1 MYCKV
6 THPILSYAAVQQ
18 QCQQLDQFILNLQ
31 TPSSPSPS
39 DPSATSGAT
48 SPSALPEAPSPTP
61 GAPDA
66 QLPGQFQPAQP
77 SQLNQLN
84 QLNQAQT
91 AQQRPNPNPNPK
103 SSQLIPLATVL
114 DSAQGDASW
123 FASPRNAQL
132 MLESAQLPRRE
143 LEPGEAGS
151 PLLYRAAGCNRARR
165 CCCTC
170 TKLCDHRCLHDCFV
184 RLWLWKRELD
194 SLGVATSSAQLNH
207 SVQLSQPAQ
216 PAQPGEGTRVGN
228 TRLVSA
234 ASPYF
239 ATQCAVL
246 NVYTSYRQLS
256 QVIGSTV
263 SARMNT
269 HIREAQARGGTNL
282 NAMDYSMQLKLNAKG
297 KPIADPE
304 TGRLE
309 VLYWPQSGLCPF
321 CLPDRSYQL
330 KKRMKKVGM
339 PK

>member
-6 THPILSYAAVQQ
+6 TYPILDQTATQQ
-18 QCQQLDQFILNLQ
+18 LDHQLDQFILNLQ
-31 TPSSPSPS
+31 TLLTNSSS
-39 DPSATSGAT
+39 T
-48 SPSALPEAPSPTP
+48 PEADTGA
-61 GAPDA
+61 GAPNA
-66 QLPGQFQPAQP
+66 QLPGQAQP
-77 SQLNQLN
+77 K
-84 QLNQAQT
+84 
-91 AQQRPNPNPNPK
+91 P
-103 SSQLIPLATVL
+103 SQLIPLATVL
-114 DSAQGDASW
+114 DSAQGDAIW

-132 MLESAQLPRRE
+132 MLGSAQLNPPQLNCALPRRE

-170 TKLCDHRCLHDCFV
+170 TKLCAHRCLHDCFM

-194 SLGVATSSAQLNH
+194 SLGIVTMQPSVAGQK
-207 SVQLSQPAQ
+207 
-216 PAQPGEGTRVGN
+216 
-228 TRLVSA
+228 LVSA

-269 HIREAQARGGTNL
+269 YVREAQARGGTNL

-297 KPIADPE
+297 KPIADPD
-304 TGRLE
+304 TGKLE

>member
-6 THPILSYAAVQQ
+6 HYRVASSPEAQHQQ
-18 QCQQLDQFILNLQ
+18 ELPLDQFILDLQ
-31 TPSSPSPS
+31 TLP
-39 DPSATSGAT
+39 GAT
-48 SPSALPEAPSPTP
+48 HLT
-61 GAPDA
+61 
-66 QLPGQFQPAQP
+66 
-77 SQLNQLN
+77 
-84 QLNQAQT
+84 
-91 AQQRPNPNPNPK
+91 
-103 SSQLIPLATVL
+103 PLATVL

-132 MLESAQLPRRE
+132 LLETARLPRRE

-151 PLLYRAAGCNRARR
+151 PLLYRAVGCNRARK

-170 TKLCDHRCLHDCFV
+170 TRLCVHRCLHDCFV

-194 SLGVATSSAQLNH
+194 SLGVATSPA
-207 SVQLSQPAQ
+207 QLSQLAQ
-216 PAQPGEGTRVGN
+216 LGEEDGS

-269 HIREAQARGGTNL
+269 YIREAQARGGTNL

-304 TGRLE
+304 TGKLE

>member
-6 THPILSYAAVQQ
+6 HYRVASNPEVQQ
-18 QCQQLDQFILNLQ
+18 QQELPLDQLILNLQ
-31 TPSSPSPS
+31 TLNASSSS
-39 DPSATSGAT
+39 SS
-48 SPSALPEAPSPTP
+48 SSNP

-66 QLPGQFQPAQP
+66 QLSSQ
-77 SQLNQLN
+77 SQLNRSQP
-84 QLNQAQT
+84 A
-91 AQQRPNPNPNPK
+91 
-103 SSQLIPLATVL
+103 QLIPLATVL
-114 DSAQGDASW
+114 DSAQGDAIW
-123 FASPRNAQL
+123 FASPRNAQQQL
-132 MLESAQLPRRE
+132 LESVQLPKRE

-151 PLLYRAAGCNRARR
+151 LLLYRAAGCNRARK

-170 TKLCDHRCLHDCFV
+170 TRLCVHRCLHDCFM

-194 SLGVATSSAQLNH
+194 SLGVATSPT
-207 SVQLSQPAQ
+207 QLSQPSERGGSA
-216 PAQPGEGTRVGN
+216 
-228 TRLVSA
+228 RLVSA

-246 NVYTSYRQLS
+246 NVYTSYKQLS

-269 HIREAQARGGTNL
+269 YIQEVRVRGGTNL
-282 NAMDYSMQLKLNAKG
+282 NSMDYSMQLKLNAKG
-297 KPIADPE
+297 KPIADPD
-304 TGRLE
+304 TGKLE

-330 KKRMKKVGM
+330 KKRTKKVGM

>member
-6 THPILSYAAVQQ
+6 TYPILSYTAVQQ

-31 TPSSPSPS
+31 TP
-39 DPSATSGAT
+39 
-48 SPSALPEAPSPTP
+48 

-66 QLPGQFQPAQP
+66 QLPGQSQPAQLNRSQPAQP
-77 SQLNQLN
+77 SQLNQLS
-84 QLNQAQT
+84 QPA
-91 AQQRPNPNPNPK
+91 
-103 SSQLIPLATVL
+103 QLIPLATVL
-114 DSAQGDASW
+114 DSAQGDAIW

-132 MLESAQLPRRE
+132 MLRLNNCELPRRE
-143 LEPGEAGS
+143 LELYEAGS

-170 TKLCDHRCLHDCFV
+170 TKLCEHRCLHDCFV

-194 SLGVATSSAQLNH
+194 SLGVATSPAQL
-207 SVQLSQPAQ
+207 SQLSQP
-216 PAQPGEGTRVGN
+216 GERDGN

-246 NVYTSYRQLS
+246 NVYTSYKQLS

-269 HIREAQARGGTNL
+269 YIREAQARGGTNL
-282 NAMDYSMQLKLNAKG
+282 NAMDYSMRLKLNAKG
-297 KPIADPE
+297 KPIADPD
-304 TGRLE
+304 TGKLE

>member
-6 THPILSYAAVQQ
+6 THPILTQTAVQQ
-18 QCQQLDQFILNLQ
+18 QHQQLDQFILNLQ
-31 TPSSPSPS
+31 TPSPSPSPS
-39 DPSATSGAT
+39 DPSAAPTN
-48 SPSALPEAPSPTP
+48 PSATP
-61 GAPDA
+61 GAGAGAPDA
-66 QLPGQFQPAQP
+66 QLPGQ
-77 SQLNQLN
+77 SQL
-84 QLNQAQT
+84 T
-91 AQQRPNPNPNPK
+91 PNPK
-103 SSQLIPLATVL
+103 TKPSQLIPLATVL

-132 MLESAQLPRRE
+132 MLETARLPRRE

-151 PLLYRAAGCNRARR
+151 PLLYRAVGCNQARK

-170 TKLCDHRCLHDCFV
+170 TKLCAHRCLHDCFV

-194 SLGVATSSAQLNH
+194 SLGVATSPA
-207 SVQLSQPAQ
+207 QLSQPAQ
-216 PAQPGEGTRVGN
+216 SGEGARVGN

-269 HIREAQARGGTNL
+269 YIREAQARGGTNL

-297 KPIADPE
+297 KPIADPD
-304 TGRLE
+304 TGKLE

>member
-6 THPILSYAAVQQ
+6 TYPILSYAAAQQ
-18 QCQQLDQFILNLQ
+18 QCHQLDQFILNLQ
-31 TPSSPSPS
+31 TPPSPG
-39 DPSATSGAT
+39 AGAGAT
-48 SPSALPEAPSPTP
+48 SSTSPVATSS

-66 QLPGQFQPAQP
+66 QLPGQ
-77 SQLNQLN
+77 
-84 QLNQAQT
+84 
-91 AQQRPNPNPNPK
+91 
-103 SSQLIPLATVL
+103 SQLIPLATVL
-114 DSAQGDASW
+114 DSAQGDAVW

-143 LEPGEAGS
+143 LELSEAGS
-151 PLLYRAAGCNRARR
+151 PLLYRAVGCNRARR

-170 TKLCDHRCLHDCFV
+170 TKLCAHRCLHDCFV

-194 SLGVATSSAQLNH
+194 SLGVATSPA
-207 SVQLSQPAQ
+207 QLSQL
-216 PAQPGEGTRVGN
+216 AQPGEQGGSN
-228 TRLVSA
+228 RLVSA

-246 NVYTSYRQLS
+246 NVYTSYKQLS

-269 HIREAQARGGTNL
+269 YIREAQARGGTNL

-297 KPIADPE
+297 KPIADPD

>member
-6 THPILSYAAVQQ
+6 TYPIPDQTATQQ
-18 QCQQLDQFILNLQ
+18 LDHQLDQFILNLQ
-31 TPSSPSPS
+31 TLSS
-39 DPSATSGAT
+39 DPNAATSNAT
-48 SPSALPEAPSPTP
+48 DSST
-61 GAPDA
+61 GTPDA
-66 QLPGQFQPAQP
+66 QLPGQ
-77 SQLNQLN
+77 
-84 QLNQAQT
+84 
-91 AQQRPNPNPNPK
+91 AQQRLKP
-103 SSQLIPLATVL
+103 SQLIPLATVL
-114 DSAQGDASW
+114 DLAQGDAIW
-123 FASPRNAQL
+123 FASPRNAQQL
-132 MLESAQLPRRE
+132 LNSAQLNSPQPNCKLPRRE

-170 TKLCDHRCLHDCFV
+170 TKLCTHRCLHDCFV

-194 SLGVATSSAQLNH
+194 SLGIVTMQPSAAGQK
-207 SVQLSQPAQ
+207 
-216 PAQPGEGTRVGN
+216 
-228 TRLVSA
+228 LVSA

-269 HIREAQARGGTNL
+269 YVREAQARGGTNL
-282 NAMDYSMQLKLNAKG
+282 NSMDYSMQLKLNAKG

>member
-6 THPILSYAAVQQ
+6 TYPILSYAAVQQ
-18 QCQQLDQFILNLQ
+18 QCQRLDQFILNLQ
-31 TPSSPSPS
+31 TPPGM
-39 DPSATSGAT
+39 GAG
-48 SPSALPEAPSPTP
+48 AGA

-66 QLPGQFQPAQP
+66 QLPGQSQPKP
-77 SQLNQLN
+77 SQPNQLN
-84 QLNQAQT
+84 RAQS
-91 AQQRPNPNPNPK
+91 A
-103 SSQLIPLATVL
+103 QLIPLATVL
-114 DSAQGDASW
+114 DSAQGDAIW
-123 FASPRNAQL
+123 FASPRNAQHR
-132 MLESAQLPRRE
+132 EPPRRE
-143 LEPGEAGS
+143 LELSEAGS

-170 TKLCDHRCLHDCFV
+170 TKLCAQRCLHDCFV

-194 SLGVATSSAQLNH
+194 SLGIATSPA
-207 SVQLSQPAQ
+207 QLSQPSEQ
-216 PAQPGEGTRVGN
+216 GGS

-269 HIREAQARGGTNL
+269 YIREAQARGGTNL

-297 KPIADPE
+297 KPIADPD

>member
-18 QCQQLDQFILNLQ
+18 QHQQLDQFILNLQ
-31 TPSSPSPS
+31 TPPS
-39 DPSATSGAT
+39 DPSAGAG
-48 SPSALPEAPSPTP
+48 AEA

-66 QLPGQFQPAQP
+66 QLPGQSQPAQP
-77 SQLNQLN
+77 NQLN
-84 QLNQAQT
+84 QLNQAQA
-91 AQQRPNPNPNPK
+91 AQQRPQPA
-103 SSQLIPLATVL
+103 QLIPLATVL
-114 DSAQGDASW
+114 DSAQGDAIW

-132 MLESAQLPRRE
+132 LLESAQLPRRE

-194 SLGVATSSAQLNH
+194 SLGVATSPA
-207 SVQLSQPAQ
+207 QLSQSAQ
-216 PAQPGEGTRVGN
+216 PAQPGEGTRGEG

-282 NAMDYSMQLKLNAKG
+282 NAMDYSMQLELNAKG
-297 KPIADPE
+297 KPIADPD
-304 TGRLE
+304 TGKLE

>member
-6 THPILSYAAVQQ
+6 NHPILDQTAVQQ
-18 QCQQLDQFILNLQ
+18 LDHQLNQFILNLQ
-31 TPSSPSPS
+31 TLCPGS
-39 DPSATSGAT
+39 
-48 SPSALPEAPSPTP
+48 SPTP

-66 QLPGQFQPAQP
+66 QLPGQPQP
-77 SQLNQLN
+77 
-84 QLNQAQT
+84 
-91 AQQRPNPNPNPK
+91 
-103 SSQLIPLATVL
+103 SQLIPLATVL

-132 MLESAQLPRRE
+132 LLEPSQLNCKLPRRE

-170 TKLCDHRCLHDCFV
+170 TKLCVHRCLHDCFV

-194 SLGVATSSAQLNH
+194 SLGIVTM
-207 SVQLSQPAQ
+207 
-216 PAQPGEGTRVGN
+216 
-228 TRLVSA
+228 RLVSA

-256 QVIGSTV
+256 QVISSTV

-269 HIREAQARGGTNL
+269 YIREAQARGGTNL

-297 KPIADPE
+297 KPIADSD
-304 TGRLE
+304 TGKLE

>member
-6 THPILSYAAVQQ
+6 TYPILSYAAVQQ
-18 QCQQLDQFILNLQ
+18 QHQQLDQFILNLQ
-31 TPSSPSPS
+31 TPAPAPAPDPS
-39 DPSATSGAT
+39 DPSAAAN
-48 SPSALPEAPSPTP
+48 SPSSTP
-61 GAPDA
+61 GAGAPDA
-66 QLPGQFQPAQP
+66 QLPGQSQPSQLSQLNQSQPQRPQPAQP
-77 SQLNQLN
+77 
-84 QLNQAQT
+84 A
-91 AQQRPNPNPNPK
+91 
-103 SSQLIPLATVL
+103 QLIPLATVL
-114 DSAQGDASW
+114 DSAQGDAIW
-123 FASPRNAQL
+123 FASPRNAQRC
-132 MLESAQLPRRE
+132 EPPRRE

-194 SLGVATSSAQLNH
+194 SLGVATSPAQL
-207 SVQLSQPAQ
+207 AQ
-216 PAQPGEGTRVGN
+216 PAQPGEGTRDGS

-297 KPIADPE
+297 KPIADPD
-304 TGRLE
+304 TGKLE

-321 CLPDRSYQL
+321 CLPNRSYQL

>member
-6 THPILSYAAVQQ
+6 THPILNCTTVQQ
-18 QCQQLDQFILNLQ
+18 QHQRLDQFILNLQ
-31 TPSSPSPS
+31 TLTPS
-39 DPSATSGAT
+39 DSSDSSVSATSSSAT
-48 SPSALPEAPSPTP
+48 SPSS

-66 QLPGQFQPAQP
+66 QLPGQSQPAQP
-77 SQLNQLN
+77 SQLNQT
-84 QLNQAQT
+84 Q
-91 AQQRPNPNPNPK
+91 P
-103 SSQLIPLATVL
+103 QLIPLATVL
-114 DSAQGDASW
+114 DSAQGDAIW
-123 FASPRNAQL
+123 FASPRNVQCY
-132 MLESAQLPRRE
+132 EPPRRE

-151 PLLYRAAGCNRARR
+151 PLLYRAVGCNQARK

-170 TKLCDHRCLHDCFV
+170 TKLCAHRCLHDCFM

-194 SLGVATSSAQLNH
+194 SLGIVTMQPSVAGQK
-207 SVQLSQPAQ
+207 
-216 PAQPGEGTRVGN
+216 
-228 TRLVSA
+228 LVSA

-269 HIREAQARGGTNL
+269 YIREAQARGGTNL

-297 KPIADPE
+297 KPIADPD
-304 TGRLE
+304 TGKLE

>member
-6 THPILSYAAVQQ
+6 THPILNQTAVQQ
-18 QCQQLDQFILNLQ
+18 QYQQLDQFILNLQ
-31 TPSSPSPS
+31 TLT
-39 DPSATSGAT
+39 PSAAST
-48 SPSALPEAPSPTP
+48 SPSATP
-61 GAPDA
+61 GAGAPDA
-66 QLPGQFQPAQP
+66 QLPGRSQP
-77 SQLNQLN
+77 SQLNQR
-84 QLNQAQT
+84 
-91 AQQRPNPNPNPK
+91 RPKSNPNPK
-103 SSQLIPLATVL
+103 ISQLIPLATVL
-114 DSAQGDASW
+114 DSARGDASW

-132 MLESAQLPRRE
+132 MLEFSQPNCELPRRE

-151 PLLYRAAGCNRARR
+151 PLLYRAVGCNQARR

-170 TKLCDHRCLHDCFV
+170 TKLCAHRCLHDCFV

-194 SLGVATSSAQLNH
+194 SLGIATSPAQL
-207 SVQLSQPAQ
+207 AQ
-216 PAQPGEGTRVGN
+216 PAQAAQLGEKERN

-269 HIREAQARGGTNL
+269 YIREAQARGGTNL
-282 NAMDYSMQLKLNAKG
+282 NSMDYSMQLKLNAKG

>member
-18 QCQQLDQFILNLQ
+18 QCHQLDQFILNLQ
-31 TPSSPSPS
+31 TPAPDPTPS
-39 DPSATSGAT
+39 DPGAAPTNPSATPGA
-48 SPSALPEAPSPTP
+48 

-66 QLPGQFQPAQP
+66 QLPGQSQSAQPAQP
-77 SQLNQLN
+77 SQLS
-84 QLNQAQT
+84 
-91 AQQRPNPNPNPK
+91 QQRPNPNPK

-114 DSAQGDASW
+114 DSAQGDAIW

-132 MLESAQLPRRE
+132 MLNSPQLNCELPRRE

-170 TKLCDHRCLHDCFV
+170 TKLCAQRCLHDCFV

-194 SLGVATSSAQLNH
+194 SLGVATSPA
-207 SVQLSQPAQ
+207 QLSQLAQ
-216 PAQPGEGTRVGN
+216 RAQPGEGTRDRS

-269 HIREAQARGGTNL
+269 YIREAQARGGTNL

-297 KPIADPE
+297 KPIADPD

>member
-6 THPILSYAAVQQ
+6 THPILSYAAAQQ
-18 QCQQLDQFILNLQ
+18 QCHQLDQFILNLQ
-31 TPSSPSPS
+31 TLSSSS
-39 DPSATSGAT
+39 DPSATDPSTTPGA
-48 SPSALPEAPSPTP
+48 

-66 QLPGQFQPAQP
+66 QLPGQSQPAQP
-77 SQLNQLN
+77 
-84 QLNQAQT
+84 
-91 AQQRPNPNPNPK
+91 
-103 SSQLIPLATVL
+103 QLIPLATVL

-123 FASPRNAQL
+123 FASPRNAQRCEPL
-132 MLESAQLPRRE
+132 RRE
-143 LEPGEAGS
+143 LELGEAGS

-194 SLGVATSSAQLNH
+194 SLGVATSPAQLNH
-207 SVQLSQPAQ
+207 SAQL
-216 PAQPGEGTRVGN
+216 AQPGERDGSA
-228 TRLVSA
+228 RLVSA

-269 HIREAQARGGTNL
+269 YIREAQARGGTNL

>member
-6 THPILSYAAVQQ
+6 HYRVASSPEAQHRQELL
-18 QCQQLDQFILNLQ
+18 LDQFVLNLQ
-31 TPSSPSPS
+31 TLDPASSTRPSSF
-39 DPSATSGAT
+39 TSLNT
-48 SPSALPEAPSPTP
+48 TP

-66 QLPGQFQPAQP
+66 QLPGQSQPA
-77 SQLNQLN
+77 
-84 QLNQAQT
+84 
-91 AQQRPNPNPNPK
+91 
-103 SSQLIPLATVL
+103 QLIPLATVL
-114 DSAQGDASW
+114 DSAQGDAIW

-132 MLESAQLPRRE
+132 LLETAQLLRRE

-151 PLLYRAAGCNRARR
+151 PLLYRAAGCNRARK

-170 TKLCDHRCLHDCFV
+170 TRLCAHRCLHDCFV

-194 SLGVATSSAQLNH
+194 SLGVATSPT
-207 SVQLSQPAQ
+207 QLSQPSERGGSA
-216 PAQPGEGTRVGN
+216 
-228 TRLVSA
+228 RLVSA

-246 NVYTSYRQLS
+246 NVYTSYKQLS

-269 HIREAQARGGTNL
+269 YIQEVRVRGGTNL
-282 NAMDYSMQLKLNAKG
+282 NSMDYSMQLKLNAKG
-297 KPIADPE
+297 KPIADPD
-304 TGRLE
+304 TGKLE

>member
-6 THPILSYAAVQQ
+6 THPIPSYAAAQQ

-31 TPSSPSPS
+31 TPPSPSPS
-39 DPSATSGAT
+39 SSDPSAPPG
-48 SPSALPEAPSPTP
+48 PSVPNPSTASTDPGTP
-61 GAPDA
+61 GA
-66 QLPGQFQPAQP
+66 QLPSQSRPQRPQPAQP
-77 SQLNQLN
+77 
-84 QLNQAQT
+84 A
-91 AQQRPNPNPNPK
+91 
-103 SSQLIPLATVL
+103 QLIPLATVL
-114 DSAQGDASW
+114 DSAQGDAIW

-132 MLESAQLPRRE
+132 MRNCELPKRE
-143 LEPGEAGS
+143 LELSEAGS
-151 PLLYRAAGCNRARR
+151 PLLYRVTGCNRARR

-170 TKLCDHRCLHDCFV
+170 TKLCAHRCLHDCFG

-194 SLGVATSSAQLNH
+194 SLGIATSPA
-207 SVQLSQPAQ
+207 QLSQPAQ
-216 PAQPGEGTRVGN
+216 PGKGEKERNGN
-228 TRLVSA
+228 NRLVSA

-246 NVYTSYRQLS
+246 NVYTSYKQLS

-269 HIREAQARGGTNL
+269 YVREAQARGGTNL

-330 KKRMKKVGM
+330 KKRKKKVGESH
-339 PK
+339 K

>member
-18 QCQQLDQFILNLQ
+18 QCHQLDQFILNLQ
-31 TPSSPSPS
+31 TPDSSPVANSPS
-39 DPSATSGAT
+39 S
-48 SPSALPEAPSPTP
+48 TP

-66 QLPGQFQPAQP
+66 QLPGQSQP
-77 SQLNQLN
+77 SQLNQP
-84 QLNQAQT
+84 Q
-91 AQQRPNPNPNPK
+91 P
-103 SSQLIPLATVL
+103 QLIPLATVL
-114 DSAQGDASW
+114 DSAQGDAIW
-123 FASPRNAQL
+123 FASPRNAQRC
-132 MLESAQLPRRE
+132 EPPRRE

-170 TKLCDHRCLHDCFV
+170 TKLCEHRCLHDCFV

-194 SLGVATSSAQLNH
+194 SLGIATSPA
-207 SVQLSQPAQ
+207 QLSQPAQ
-216 PAQPGEGTRVGN
+216 AAQLGEGTRVGN

-263 SARMNT
+263 SARMNM

-297 KPIADPE
+297 KPIADPD

>member
-6 THPILSYAAVQQ
+6 THPILNQTAVQQ
-18 QCQQLDQFILNLQ
+18 QCHQLDQFILNLQ
-31 TPSSPSPS
+31 TLTPS
-39 DPSATSGAT
+39 DPSAIS
-48 SPSALPEAPSPTP
+48 SPNPSTTPSPGA

-66 QLPGQFQPAQP
+66 QLPGQSRPSQP
-77 SQLNQLN
+77 SQLNQH
-84 QLNQAQT
+84 
-91 AQQRPNPNPNPK
+91 RP
-103 SSQLIPLATVL
+103 QLIPLATVL

-123 FASPRNAQL
+123 FASPRNAQRC
-132 MLESAQLPRRE
+132 EPPRRE

-170 TKLCDHRCLHDCFV
+170 TKLCAHRCLHDCFV

-194 SLGVATSSAQLNH
+194 SLGIVTMQPSVAGQK
-207 SVQLSQPAQ
+207 
-216 PAQPGEGTRVGN
+216 
-228 TRLVSA
+228 LVSA

-246 NVYTSYRQLS
+246 NVYTSYKQLS

-269 HIREAQARGGTNL
+269 YIREAQARGGTNL

>member
-6 THPILSYAAVQQ
+6 TYPTLSYAAVQQ
-18 QCQQLDQFILNLQ
+18 QCQRLDQFILNLQ
-31 TPSSPSPS
+31 TPGSSPIATSSSPSPS
-39 DPSATSGAT
+39 ATPGAGT
-48 SPSALPEAPSPTP
+48 INS

-66 QLPGQFQPAQP
+66 QLPGQSQLNRSQPAQP
-77 SQLNQLN
+77 NQLN
-84 QLNQAQT
+84 RAQS
-91 AQQRPNPNPNPK
+91 A
-103 SSQLIPLATVL
+103 QLIPLATVL
-114 DSAQGDASW
+114 DSAQGDAIW
-123 FASPRNAQL
+123 FASPRNAQHR
-132 MLESAQLPRRE
+132 EPPRRE
-143 LEPGEAGS
+143 LELSEAGS

-170 TKLCDHRCLHDCFV
+170 TKLCAQRCLHDCFV

-194 SLGVATSSAQLNH
+194 SLGIATNPAQL
-207 SVQLSQPAQ
+207 SEQGGSA
-216 PAQPGEGTRVGN
+216 
-228 TRLVSA
+228 RLVSA

-269 HIREAQARGGTNL
+269 YIREAQARGGTNL

>member
-6 THPILSYAAVQQ
+6 THPILSYAAAQQ
-18 QCQQLDQFILNLQ
+18 QCHQLDQFILNLQ
-31 TPSSPSPS
+31 TPPSTSASPS
-39 DPSATSGAT
+39 DPSAASTSSSSTPGA
-48 SPSALPEAPSPTP
+48 

-66 QLPGQFQPAQP
+66 QLPGQSQP

-84 QLNQAQT
+84 QLNQ
-91 AQQRPNPNPNPK
+91 QQPK
-103 SSQLIPLATVL
+103 PSQLIPLATVL

-132 MLESAQLPRRE
+132 MLRLKPPQLNCELPRRE

-170 TKLCDHRCLHDCFV
+170 TKLCAHRCLHDCFV

-194 SLGVATSSAQLNH
+194 SLGVATSPAQL
-207 SVQLSQPAQ
+207 AQ
-216 PAQPGEGTRVGN
+216 PAQPGKEDGS

-246 NVYTSYRQLS
+246 NVYTSYQQLS

-269 HIREAQARGGTNL
+269 YIREAQARGGTNL

-304 TGRLE
+304 TGKLE

>member
-6 THPILSYAAVQQ
+6 TYPILSYAAVQQ
-18 QCQQLDQFILNLQ
+18 QCQQLDQLILNLQ
-31 TPSSPSPS
+31 TPSSTIN
-39 DPSATSGAT
+39 PSAGAEAGAT
-48 SPSALPEAPSPTP
+48 NSE
-61 GAPDA
+61 APDA
-66 QLPGQFQPAQP
+66 QLPGQFQSAQL
-77 SQLNQLN
+77 SQLSQLS
-84 QLNQAQT
+84 QSQT
-91 AQQRPNPNPNPK
+91 
-103 SSQLIPLATVL
+103 QLIPLATVL
-114 DSAQGDASW
+114 DSAQGDAIW

-132 MLESAQLPRRE
+132 MLESAQLNCELPRRE

-170 TKLCDHRCLHDCFV
+170 TKLCAHRCLHDCFV

-194 SLGVATSSAQLNH
+194 SLGVATSPA
-207 SVQLSQPAQ
+207 QLSQLSASS
-216 PAQPGEGTRVGN
+216 GRS
-228 TRLVSA
+228 RLVPA

-246 NVYTSYRQLS
+246 NVYTSYKQLS

-269 HIREAQARGGTNL
+269 YIREAQARGGTNL

-297 KPIADPE
+297 KPIADPD
-304 TGRLE
+304 TGKLE

>member
-6 THPILSYAAVQQ
+6 TYPILSYTAVQQ
-18 QCQQLDQFILNLQ
+18 QCRQLDQLILNLQ
-31 TPSSPSPS
+31 TLGPATPS
-39 DPSATSGAT
+39 TGAD
-48 SPSALPEAPSPTP
+48 
-61 GAPDA
+61 APDA
-66 QLPGQFQPAQP
+66 QLPGQAQP
-77 SQLNQLN
+77 
-84 QLNQAQT
+84 
-91 AQQRPNPNPNPK
+91 
-103 SSQLIPLATVL
+103 QLIPLATVL
-114 DSAQGDASW
+114 DSAQGDAIW
-123 FASPRNAQL
+123 FASPRNAQQL
-132 MLESAQLPRRE
+132 LNPPQPSCKLPRRE

-194 SLGVATSSAQLNH
+194 SLGIATSPA
-207 SVQLSQPAQ
+207 QLSQP
-216 PAQPGEGTRVGN
+216 GERSGSA
-228 TRLVSA
+228 RLVSA

-246 NVYTSYRQLS
+246 NVYTSYKQLS

-269 HIREAQARGGTNL
+269 YIREAQARGGTNL
-282 NAMDYSMQLKLNAKG
+282 NSMDYSMQLKLNAKG
-297 KPIADPE
+297 KPIADPD

>member
-6 THPILSYAAVQQ
+6 TYPILSYAAVQQ
-18 QCQQLDQFILNLQ
+18 QCQRLDQFILNLQ
-31 TPSSPSPS
+31 TPGSS
-39 DPSATSGAT
+39 DPSAASSTNPSSTPGAGAT
-48 SPSALPEAPSPTP
+48 SLNTTPEATNS

-66 QLPGQFQPAQP
+66 QLPGQSQPAQP
-77 SQLNQLN
+77 N
-84 QLNQAQT
+84 QLNQAQ
-91 AQQRPNPNPNPK
+91 AA
-103 SSQLIPLATVL
+103 QLIPLATVL

-123 FASPRNAQL
+123 FASPRNAQCSQSNC
-132 MLESAQLPRRE
+132 ELPKRE
-143 LEPGEAGS
+143 LESGEAGS

-170 TKLCDHRCLHDCFV
+170 TKLCAHRCLHDCFV

-194 SLGVATSSAQLNH
+194 SLGVATSPA
-207 SVQLSQPAQ
+207 QLSQL
-216 PAQPGEGTRVGN
+216 GERDGS

-269 HIREAQARGGTNL
+269 YVREAQARGGTNL

>member
-6 THPILSYAAVQQ
+6 HYRVASSPEAQHQQ
-18 QCQQLDQFILNLQ
+18 ELPLDQFVLNLQ
-31 TPSSPSPS
+31 TLEPAGSTRSSSS
-39 DPSATSGAT
+39 
-48 SPSALPEAPSPTP
+48 TP

-66 QLPGQFQPAQP
+66 QLPGQSQPA
-77 SQLNQLN
+77 
-84 QLNQAQT
+84 
-91 AQQRPNPNPNPK
+91 
-103 SSQLIPLATVL
+103 QLIPLATVL
-114 DSAQGDASW
+114 DSAQGDAIW

-132 MLESAQLPRRE
+132 LLETAQLPRRE

-151 PLLYRAAGCNRARR
+151 PLLYRAAGCNRARK

-170 TKLCDHRCLHDCFV
+170 TRLCAHRCLHDCFV

-194 SLGVATSSAQLNH
+194 SLGVATSPT
-207 SVQLSQPAQ
+207 QLSQPSERGGSA
-216 PAQPGEGTRVGN
+216 
-228 TRLVSA
+228 RLVSA

-246 NVYTSYRQLS
+246 NVYTSYKQLS

-269 HIREAQARGGTNL
+269 YIQEVRVRGGTNL
-282 NAMDYSMQLKLNAKG
+282 NSMDYSMQLKLNAKG
-297 KPIADPE
+297 KPIADPD
-304 TGRLE
+304 TGKLE

>member
-6 THPILSYAAVQQ
+6 TYPTLSYAAAQQ
-18 QCQQLDQFILNLQ
+18 QCHQLDQFILNLQ
-31 TPSSPSPS
+31 TPSNS
-39 DPSATSGAT
+39 DPSA
-48 SPSALPEAPSPTP
+48 EAISSSTP
-61 GAPDA
+61 GA
-66 QLPGQFQPAQP
+66 QLPGQSQP
-77 SQLNQLN
+77 NQLN
-84 QLNQAQT
+84 QSQP
-91 AQQRPNPNPNPK
+91 QRPQPA
-103 SSQLIPLATVL
+103 QLIPLATVL
-114 DSAQGDASW
+114 NSAQGDAIW

-132 MLESAQLPRRE
+132 MLNRELSSLAQPNSTQRCELPKRE

-151 PLLYRAAGCNRARR
+151 PLLYRAVGCNRARR

-170 TKLCDHRCLHDCFV
+170 TKLCAHRCLHDCFV

-194 SLGVATSSAQLNH
+194 SLGVATSPA
-207 SVQLSQPAQ
+207 QLSQLTQ
-216 PAQPGEGTRVGN
+216 LAQPGEKERS

-246 NVYTSYRQLS
+246 NVYTSYRQLT

-263 SARMNT
+263 SARVNT
-269 HIREAQARGGTNL
+269 YIRDAQARGGTNL

-297 KPIADPE
+297 KPIADPD
-304 TGRLE
+304 TGKLE

>member
-6 THPILSYAAVQQ
+6 THPILNQTAVQQ
-18 QCQQLDQFILNLQ
+18 QCHQLDQFILNLQ
-31 TPSSPSPS
+31 TLTPN
-39 DPSATSGAT
+39 DPSAAPTNPSTTPGA
-48 SPSALPEAPSPTP
+48 

-66 QLPGQFQPAQP
+66 QLPGQSQP

-84 QLNQAQT
+84 QA
-91 AQQRPNPNPNPK
+91 RPKP
-103 SSQLIPLATVL
+103 SQLIPLATVL

-123 FASPRNAQL
+123 FASPRNAQRC
-132 MLESAQLPRRE
+132 EPPRRE

-170 TKLCDHRCLHDCFV
+170 TKLCAHRCLHDCFV

-194 SLGVATSSAQLNH
+194 SLGIVTMQPSVAGQK
-207 SVQLSQPAQ
+207 
-216 PAQPGEGTRVGN
+216 
-228 TRLVSA
+228 LVSA

-269 HIREAQARGGTNL
+269 YIREAQARGGTNL
-282 NAMDYSMQLKLNAKG
+282 NSMDYSMQLKLNAKG
-297 KPIADPE
+297 KPIADPD
-304 TGRLE
+304 TGKLE

>member
-6 THPILSYAAVQQ
+6 TCPILSYAAVQQ
-18 QCQQLDQFILNLQ
+18 QCQRLDQFILNLQ
-31 TPSSPSPS
+31 TPGSSDPSPS
-39 DPSATSGAT
+39 TIPGAGAGAT
-48 SPSALPEAPSPTP
+48 SLNTTPEATSL

-66 QLPGQFQPAQP
+66 QLPGQAQPAQP
-77 SQLNQLN
+77 SQLNQA
-84 QLNQAQT
+84 QA
-91 AQQRPNPNPNPK
+91 AQPK
-103 SSQLIPLATVL
+103 PSQLVPLATVL
-114 DSAQGDASW
+114 DSAQGDAIW

-132 MLESAQLPRRE
+132 MLSRELSNLAQPNCELPRRE

-170 TKLCDHRCLHDCFV
+170 TKLCAHRCLQDCFV

-194 SLGVATSSAQLNH
+194 SLGVATSPA
-207 SVQLSQPAQ
+207 QLSQPSER
-216 PAQPGEGTRVGN
+216 GESA
-228 TRLVSA
+228 RLVPA

-269 HIREAQARGGTNL
+269 YIREAQARGGTNL

>member
-6 THPILSYAAVQQ
+6 TYPILDQTATQQ
-18 QCQQLDQFILNLQ
+18 LDHQLDQFILNLQ
-31 TPSSPSPS
+31 TLLTNSSS
-39 DPSATSGAT
+39 T
-48 SPSALPEAPSPTP
+48 PEAGA
-61 GAPDA
+61 GAPNA
-66 QLPGQFQPAQP
+66 QLPGQAQ
-77 SQLNQLN
+77 SNQLN
-84 QLNQAQT
+84 Q
-91 AQQRPNPNPNPK
+91 QRSKP
-103 SSQLIPLATVL
+103 SQLIPLATVL
-114 DSAQGDASW
+114 DSAQGDAIW

-132 MLESAQLPRRE
+132 MLSSTQLNPPQTNCALPRRE

-170 TKLCDHRCLHDCFV
+170 TKLCTHRCLHDCFM

-194 SLGVATSSAQLNH
+194 SLGIVTMQPSVAGQK
-207 SVQLSQPAQ
+207 
-216 PAQPGEGTRVGN
+216 
-228 TRLVSA
+228 LVSA

-246 NVYTSYRQLS
+246 NVYISYRQLS

-269 HIREAQARGGTNL
+269 YVREAQARGGTNL

-304 TGRLE
+304 TGKLE

>member
-18 QCQQLDQFILNLQ
+18 QHQQLDQFILNLQ
-31 TPSSPSPS
+31 TLPSSS
-39 DPSATSGAT
+39 DPNA
-48 SPSALPEAPSPTP
+48 PPEARAISSST

-66 QLPGQFQPAQP
+66 QLPGQSQP
-77 SQLNQLN
+77 N
-84 QLNQAQT
+84 QLNQAQA
-91 AQQRPNPNPNPK
+91 AQQQLKP
-103 SSQLIPLATVL
+103 SQLIPLATVL
-114 DSAQGDASW
+114 DSAQGDAIW

-132 MLESAQLPRRE
+132 MLSSPQLNSPQLNCELPRRE

-194 SLGVATSSAQLNH
+194 SLGVATSPAQLA
-207 SVQLSQPAQ
+207 QLSA
-216 PAQPGEGTRVGN
+216 EGGHTQ
-228 TRLVSA
+228 LVSA

-269 HIREAQARGGTNL
+269 YIREAQARGGTNL

>member
-6 THPILSYAAVQQ
+6 THPIPSYAAAQQ
-18 QCQQLDQFILNLQ
+18 QYQQLDQFILNLQ
-31 TPSSPSPS
+31 TPPSSS
-39 DPSATSGAT
+39 DPSAGREEGAIN
-48 SPSALPEAPSPTP
+48 S

-66 QLPGQFQPAQP
+66 QLPDQSRPNQL

-84 QLNQAQT
+84 QSQPQPA
-91 AQQRPNPNPNPK
+91 
-103 SSQLIPLATVL
+103 QLIPLATVL
-114 DSAQGDASW
+114 DSDQGDAIW

-132 MLESAQLPRRE
+132 MRNKPPQRE
-143 LEPGEAGS
+143 LELSETGS
-151 PLLYRAAGCNRARR
+151 PLLYRVTGCNRVRR

-170 TKLCDHRCLHDCFV
+170 TKLCEHRCLHDCFV

-194 SLGVATSSAQLNH
+194 SLGIATSPAQL
-207 SVQLSQPAQ
+207 
-216 PAQPGEGTRVGN
+216 GEKERS

-246 NVYTSYRQLS
+246 NVYTSYKQLT

-269 HIREAQARGGTNL
+269 YIREAQARGGTNL

-330 KKRMKKVGM
+330 KKRKKKVGESH
-339 PK
+339 K

>member
-6 THPILSYAAVQQ
+6 TCPILSYTAVQQ
-18 QCQQLDQFILNLQ
+18 QCHQLDQFILNLQ
-31 TPSSPSPS
+31 TPPSSTNPSPS
-39 DPSATSGAT
+39 AVNPSATAGAG
-48 SPSALPEAPSPTP
+48 AGA

-66 QLPGQFQPAQP
+66 QLPGQSQPKPSQPNQQPA
-77 SQLNQLN
+77 
-84 QLNQAQT
+84 
-91 AQQRPNPNPNPK
+91 
-103 SSQLIPLATVL
+103 QLIPLATVL

-132 MLESAQLPRRE
+132 LLESAQLPRRE
-143 LEPGEAGS
+143 LELSEAGS

-170 TKLCDHRCLHDCFV
+170 TKLCAHRCLHDCFV

-194 SLGVATSSAQLNH
+194 SLGVATNPA
-207 SVQLSQPAQ
+207 QLSQP
-216 PAQPGEGTRVGN
+216 GERG
-228 TRLVSA
+228 RLVSA

-246 NVYTSYRQLS
+246 NVYTSYKQLS

-269 HIREAQARGGTNL
+269 YIREAQARGGTNL

-304 TGRLE
+304 TGKLE

>member
-6 THPILSYAAVQQ
+6 TYPILSYTAVQQ
-18 QCQQLDQFILNLQ
+18 QCQQLDQLILNLQ
-31 TPSSPSPS
+31 TLPS
-39 DPSATSGAT
+39 DPNVATPSISATPGAG
-48 SPSALPEAPSPTP
+48 A

-66 QLPGQFQPAQP
+66 QLPGQAQP
-77 SQLNQLN
+77 K
-84 QLNQAQT
+84 
-91 AQQRPNPNPNPK
+91 P
-103 SSQLIPLATVL
+103 SQLIPLATVL
-114 DSAQGDASW
+114 DSAQGDAIW
-123 FASPRNAQL
+123 FASPRNAQRC
-132 MLESAQLPRRE
+132 ELPRRE

-170 TKLCDHRCLHDCFV
+170 TKLCAHRCLHDCFM

-194 SLGVATSSAQLNH
+194 SLGIVTMQPSAAGQK
-207 SVQLSQPAQ
+207 
-216 PAQPGEGTRVGN
+216 
-228 TRLVSA
+228 LVSA

-269 HIREAQARGGTNL
+269 YIREAQARGGTNL
-282 NAMDYSMQLKLNAKG
+282 NSMDYSMQLKLNAKG

>member
-6 THPILSYAAVQQ
+6 TYPILSYAAAQQ
-18 QCQQLDQFILNLQ
+18 QCHQLDQFILNLQ
-31 TPSSPSPS
+31 TPGSSDPTNPSTTPGATSPS
-39 DPSATSGAT
+39 DPSA
-48 SPSALPEAPSPTP
+48 PP
-61 GAPDA
+61 GQA
-66 QLPGQFQPAQP
+66 QLNRSHS
-77 SQLNQLN
+77 SQLNQLS
-84 QLNQAQT
+84 QLNQ
-91 AQQRPNPNPNPK
+91 QRSQPVQPA
-103 SSQLIPLATVL
+103 QLIPLATVL
-114 DSAQGDASW
+114 DSAQGDAIW
-123 FASPRNAQL
+123 FASPRNAQRREL
-132 MLESAQLPRRE
+132 SSLAQLNPTQRCELPRRE

-151 PLLYRAAGCNRARR
+151 PLLYRAVGCNRARR

-170 TKLCDHRCLHDCFV
+170 TKLCAHRCLHDCFV

-194 SLGVATSSAQLNH
+194 SLGVATSPA
-207 SVQLSQPAQ
+207 QLSQPAQ
-216 PAQPGEGTRVGN
+216 AAQLGEKERN

-246 NVYTSYRQLS
+246 NVYTSYRQLT

-269 HIREAQARGGTNL
+269 YIREAQARGGTNL

-297 KPIADPE
+297 KPIADPD

>member
-6 THPILSYAAVQQ
+6 THPILSYAVVQQ
-18 QCQQLDQFILNLQ
+18 QHQQLDQFILNLQ
-31 TPSSPSPS
+31 TLSTSDSSVAPSPS
-39 DPSATSGAT
+39 AASLSSTPGAGVTSSST
-48 SPSALPEAPSPTP
+48 

-66 QLPGQFQPAQP
+66 QLSGQSQP
-77 SQLNQLN
+77 SQPNQFN
-84 QLNQAQT
+84 
-91 AQQRPNPNPNPK
+91 QQRPNPNSKP
-103 SSQLIPLATVL
+103 SQLIPLATVL

-132 MLESAQLPRRE
+132 LLESAQLPRRE

-170 TKLCDHRCLHDCFV
+170 TKLCEHRCLHDCFV

-194 SLGVATSSAQLNH
+194 SLGVATSPA
-207 SVQLSQPAQ
+207 QLSQPAQ
-216 PAQPGEGTRVGN
+216 AAQLGEGTRVGN

-269 HIREAQARGGTNL
+269 YIREAQARGGTNL

>member
-6 THPILSYAAVQQ
+6 THPIPDQTAVQQ
-18 QCQQLDQFILNLQ
+18 QYHQLDQLILNLQ
-31 TPSSPSPS
+31 TL
-39 DPSATSGAT
+39 TST
-48 SPSALPEAPSPTP
+48 

-66 QLPGQFQPAQP
+66 QLPGQAQP
-77 SQLNQLN
+77 K
-84 QLNQAQT
+84 
-91 AQQRPNPNPNPK
+91 P
-103 SSQLIPLATVL
+103 SQLIPLATVL
-114 DSAQGDASW
+114 DSAQGDAIW

-132 MLESAQLPRRE
+132 MLEPSQLSCKLPRRE

-151 PLLYRAAGCNRARR
+151 SLLYRAVGCNRARR

-170 TKLCDHRCLHDCFV
+170 TKLCAHRCLHDCFV

-194 SLGVATSSAQLNH
+194 SLGIVTMQPSVAGQK
-207 SVQLSQPAQ
+207 
-216 PAQPGEGTRVGN
+216 
-228 TRLVSA
+228 LVSA
-234 ASPYF
+234 ASSYF

-246 NVYTSYRQLS
+246 NVYTSYKQLS

>member
-6 THPILSYAAVQQ
+6 TYPILSYTAVQQ
-18 QCQQLDQFILNLQ
+18 QCQQLDQLILNLQ
-31 TPSSPSPS
+31 TLS
-39 DPSATSGAT
+39 
-48 SPSALPEAPSPTP
+48 
-61 GAPDA
+61 APDA
-66 QLPGQFQPAQP
+66 QLSGQSRLAQP
-77 SQLNQLN
+77 SQLNQ
-84 QLNQAQT
+84 
-91 AQQRPNPNPNPK
+91 QQP
-103 SSQLIPLATVL
+103 SQLIPLATVL
-114 DSAQGDASW
+114 DSAQGDAIW

-132 MLESAQLPRRE
+132 MLNSAHLNPPQLNCTLPRRE

-170 TKLCDHRCLHDCFV
+170 TKLCAHRCLHDCFV

-194 SLGVATSSAQLNH
+194 SLGVATSPA
-207 SVQLSQPAQ
+207 QLSQPTER
-216 PAQPGEGTRVGN
+216 GGN

-269 HIREAQARGGTNL
+269 YVREAQARGGTNL
-282 NAMDYSMQLKLNAKG
+282 NSMDYSMQLKLNAKG

-304 TGRLE
+304 TGKLE
-309 VLYWPQSGLCPF
+309 VLHWPQSGLCPF

>member
-6 THPILSYAAVQQ
+6 TCPILSYTAVQQ
-18 QCQQLDQFILNLQ
+18 HCHQLDQFILNLQ
-31 TPSSPSPS
+31 TPGSS
-39 DPSATSGAT
+39 DPST
-48 SPSALPEAPSPTP
+48 

-66 QLPGQFQPAQP
+66 QLPGQSQPAQP
-77 SQLNQLN
+77 NQH
-84 QLNQAQT
+84 Q
-91 AQQRPNPNPNPK
+91 P
-103 SSQLIPLATVL
+103 QLIPLATVL
-114 DSAQGDASW
+114 DSAQGDAIW

-132 MLESAQLPRRE
+132 MLSRELSNLAQPNCELPRRE

-151 PLLYRAAGCNRARR
+151 PLLYRAAGCNRARK

-170 TKLCDHRCLHDCFV
+170 TKLCAHRCLHDCFV

-194 SLGVATSSAQLNH
+194 SLGVATSPA
-207 SVQLSQPAQ
+207 QLSQPSER
-216 PAQPGEGTRVGN
+216 GESA
-228 TRLVSA
+228 RLVSA

-246 NVYTSYRQLS
+246 NVYTSYKQLS

-269 HIREAQARGGTNL
+269 YIREAQARGGTNL

-297 KPIADPE
+297 KPIADPD